1 MVAAFEKTTGLQHR
15 WLRAKRPSILQRST
29 LPVQMA
35 TRVFATV
42 KPEILEWAR
51 TSAGFSLE
59 SAANGLKIDPEMLAQ
74 WEQPGDVR
82 PSIPQ
87 LRKLA
92 VLYRRP
98 LAVFYLQEVPL
109 RFQVLSDLRQATPGE
124 ERNYSPALT
133 LEIRSA
139 HQRRVLAQELGNELG
154 EQTKPYPFRLGVVDT
169 EEAGVAIREFLGVG
183 VAQILQF
190 SGDATGRLGFNTWR
204 TAIERTGVLV
214 FQSARVSK
222 AEASGFALAY
232 DSAPVIVV
240 NRKDVPQRRL
250 FSLLHEFAHVA
261 VRQSGVSDLRIDR
274 DQVAQHPD
282 IELRCNSIASAALM
296 PMAAVIAE
304 LDAVLAKGQPFTDE
318 IIVRVSRRFGVSRPA
333 LLLRLISARRTT
345 WDFYF
350 EKVAEYKAE
359 YEREQAM
366 RPPAPKMKR
375 NIPQESLSDLGR
387 PFIGLV
393 LGNYHQRNLTLS
405 DVAGYLGVRVKHVEA
420 LERRTVG

>member
-1 MVAAFEKTTGLQHR
+1 
-15 WLRAKRPSILQRST
+15 
-29 LPVQMA
+29 MA
-35 TRVFATV
+35 TRVFAAV
-42 KPEILEWAR
+42 KPEILVWAR

-59 SAANGLKIDPEMLAQ
+59 AAANSLKIDPEMLAQ
-74 WEQPGDVR
+74 WELVGDER

-92 VLYRRP
+92 ALYRRP
-98 LAVFYLQEVPL
+98 LAVFYLQEIPL
-109 RFQVLSDLRQATPGE
+109 RFQVLSDLRRATPGE

-133 LEIRSA
+133 QEIRLA
-139 HQRRVLAQELGNELG
+139 HQRRVLAQELGDQLG
-154 EQTKPYPFRLGVVDT
+154 QATKRYPFRLGQIGAD
-169 EEAGVAIREFLGVG
+169 EAGTAIRDFLGIAVP
-183 VAQILQF
+183 QILQF
-190 SGDATGRLGFNTWR
+190 GGDPTGRLGFNTWR

-214 FQSARVSK
+214 FQSARVSQN
-222 AEASGFALAY
+222 EASGFALAY

-240 NRKDVPQRRL
+240 NRKDIPQRRL

-261 VRQSGVSDLRIDR
+261 LRQSGVSDLRIER
-274 DQVAQHPD
+274 DQVAQGPD

-296 PMAAVIAE
+296 PMAAVSAE
-304 LDAVLAKGQPFTDE
+304 LDAVLATRQPLTDE
-318 IIVRVSRRFGVSRPA
+318 IIVRVARRFGVSRPA

-359 YEREQAM
+359 HEREQAM
-366 RPPAPKMKR
+366 RPPAPEMKR

-393 LGNYHQRNLTLS
+393 LGNYHERNLTLS
-405 DVAGYLGVRVKHVEA
+405 DVAGFLGVRVKHVEA
-420 LERRTVG
+420 LERRMVG

>member
-1 MVAAFEKTTGLQHR
+1 MG
-15 WLRAKRPSILQRST
+15 
-29 LPVQMA
+29 

-42 KPEILEWAR
+42 KPEILVWAR

-59 SAANGLKIDPEMLAQ
+59 SAAVGLKIDPEVLAR
-74 WEQPGDVR
+74 WEQPGDER

-98 LAVFYLQEVPL
+98 LAVFYLQEAPL
-109 RFQVLSDLRQATPGE
+109 RFQVLSDLRHATPGT
-124 ERNYSPALT
+124 ERSYSPALT
-133 LEIRSA
+133 QEIRSA

-154 EQTKPYPFRLGVVDT
+154 EQTKPYPLRLETIDP
-169 EEAGVAIREFLGVG
+169 EDAGTAIREFLSVS

-190 SGDATGRLGFNTWR
+190 GGDQTGRLGFNTWR
-204 TAIERTGVLV
+204 AAIERSGVLV
-214 FQSARVSK
+214 FQSARVSQ

-240 NRKDVPQRRL
+240 NRKDIPQRRL

-261 VRQSGVSDLRIDR
+261 TRQSGVSDLRIDR
-274 DQVAQHPD
+274 DRVAQDPD

-296 PMAAVIAE
+296 PMAAVRAE
-304 LDAVLAKGQPFTDE
+304 LDAALAKGEPLTDE
-318 IIVRVSRRFGVSRPA
+318 VIVRVARRFGVSRPA

-350 EKVAEYKAE
+350 EKVAQYKAE
-359 YEREQAM
+359 HEREQAT
-366 RPPAPKMKR
+366 RPPAPDMKR

-393 LGNYHQRNLTLS
+393 LGSYHQRNLTLS

-420 LERRTVG
+420 LERRMVG